1 MRIMIDIGSNTTT
14 LNAAILENYINWI
27 LNFLKLTGM
36 TLGSILL
43 MVFIV
48 YLIINILLSILGE
61 IFPFIKGI
69 IRLLE
74 YILFPGSLMHVVWH
88 VYAAKK
94 LNYTTEQQVVF
105 SWGWTRTGIK
115 VNQPFKNMREGI
127 IFFWAPLMNIP
138 IIIAWVIPG
147 MYLFQ
152 WLDTLIGKD
161 VFYWIW
167 LYILFS
173 LVMQGLPNI
182 VDLFA
187 PLQISVIK
195 VPEFYLFVVFYV
207 IIAPMTLILWG
218 WGITVIFSLLYGISM
233 FYAVN
238 KISRKESDRLS
249 LVFHKYFSK
258 KEERTT
264 TSPPTVVIIPPN
276 YDYDD

>member
-1 MRIMIDIGSNTTT
+1 MINIGIELVSST
-14 LNAAILENYINWI
+14 NAVILENYLDWLKNI
-27 LNFLKLTGM
+27 LNLTGM
-36 TLGSILL
+36 TVGSIFLVLFIIYLVIDLL
-43 MVFIV
+43 FAVLAEVI
-48 YLIINILLSILGE
+48 
-61 IFPFIKGI
+61 PFIKGI
-69 IRLLE
+69 LRILE
-74 YILFPGSLMHVVWH
+74 YLLIPGSLMHMVWH

-94 LNYTTEQQVVF
+94 LNYTTEQHISF
-105 SWGWTRTGIK
+105 GFGWSRVGIK

-127 IFFWAPLMNIP
+127 LFFWAPLMNLP
-138 IIIAWVIPG
+138 IIIAWVMPG
-147 MYLFQ
+147 MLLFQ

-167 LYILFS
+167 LYVLFS
-173 LVMQGLPNI
+173 LVVFGLPDI
-182 VDLFA
+182 VDLFG
-187 PLQISVIK
+187 PLQISIIK

-238 KISRKESDRLS
+238 KISKKESDRLS

-258 KEERTT
+258 KETETPV
-264 TSPPTVVIIPPN
+264 SAPSVVIIPPN